1 MVADDVYRSRLQAT
15 IAALRYW
22 VPTIAD
28 AARIEQTEGHDFW
41 KMSVTPAVT
50 AACPFELMLRADQ
63 HFDIVIAGE
72 MYEDQSVASLELFL
86 PLVDAIA
93 AGRVIQRRTEAW
105 RRAPALAVETRVSLA
120 DGSTVVAGR
129 GVCPEA
135 NSIAADDAAIR
146 DRHFLPYRR

>member
-15 IAALRYW
+15 IAGLRYW

-41 KMSVTPAVT
+41 KMSVTPTVS

-63 HFDIVIAGE
+63 HFDIVVAGE
-72 MYEDQSVASLELFL
+72 MFEDQSVASLELFL

-93 AGRVIQRRTEAW
+93 AGRVIQRNTESVATG
-105 RRAPALAVETRVSLA
+105 ASLAVETRVSLA
-120 DGSTVVAGR
+120 DGSLWSRRRCLPG
-129 GVCPEA
+129 GEL
-135 NSIAADDAAIR
+135 IAADDDAIR